1 MATEDDFAHSA
12 LASLADAIVITDLPG
27 RIVYLNPAA
36 ERILCA
42 KVEQLRHHPFN
53 ELGTLRHSL
62 TGIPIDAPTF
72 AAPPVEDPTVRIE
85 PVSYVISRSD
95 SRPALAV
102 AVVPML
108 DTNGHNVGA
117 VWKLNEVGAEREM
130 AVALPTASN
139 DDATNVLVDRSE
151 FERRLQRML
160 DAARIGQP
168 QALLYLDV
176 DQLNLVRDTCGH
188 RAAHQ
193 LIQQVALLLS
203 RRLRTRDTLA
213 HLDNGAFGVLV
224 EHCPTDEA
232 MRIADELLDTLQDF
246 RFAWHS
252 KQFHLGTS
260 IGLVPITEHY
270 ESCAQLLAAA
280 DAACYQAQGE
290 GRNRVAMVESPST
303 SAAALRHSDKEW
315 LSKIQQALVDGRFS
329 LYFQPILPISHR
341 DHADP
346 HGEILLCMETDH
358 GQIIPPG
365 AFIPVAERYSQMVE
379 IDRWV
384 VENALRLLSAR
395 ARGQLTATYAIN
407 ISGQSLSDSTFLSF
421 VIEQIESSGMAP
433 MHLCFE
439 ITETAA
445 ISDLANAIRFISS
458 LKTRGCRFSLD
469 DFGTGLS
476 SFSYLKN
483 LPVDYLKIDG
493 CFVRDLTKDPIDEA
507 MVLAIHQIGHVMG
520 LKTIAESVENADTL
534 EKLRAIGVDYA
545 QGYAIAHPQ
554 RLDAIG

>member
-1 MATEDDFAHSA
+1 LATEDDFAHSA

-36 ERILCA
+36 ERMLCA
-42 KVEQLRHHPFN
+42 KVAQLRHHPFSK
-53 ELGTLRHSL
+53 LGTLRDSH
-62 TGIPIDAPTF
+62 TGIPIDAPAF
-72 AAPPVEDPTVRIE
+72 ADPPAEGSTVRVK
-85 PVSYVISRSD
+85 PASYIISRSD
-95 SRPALAV
+95 STTALAA

-108 DTNGHNVGA
+108 DTNGQIVGA
-117 VWKLNEVGAEREM
+117 VWKLSEVGAEHEI
-130 AVALPTASN
+130 AAALSTASN
-139 DDATNVLVDRSE
+139 DDASDVLVDQSE

-176 DQLNLVRDTCGH
+176 DQLNLVRDNCGH

-203 RRLRTRDTLA
+203 KRLRTRDTLA
-213 HLDNGAFGVLV
+213 YLESGAFGVLV

-232 MRIADELLDTLQDF
+232 MRIADEFLDTLQDF
-246 RFAWHS
+246 RFAWQS
-252 KQFHLGTS
+252 KQFHLGAS

-303 SAAALRHSDKEW
+303 SAAALRHSDNQW
-315 LSKIQQALVDGRFS
+315 LSKIQKALTDGSFS
-329 LYFQPILPISHR
+329 LYFQPILPINHR
-341 DHADP
+341 DHAGP
-346 HGEILLCMETDH
+346 HGEILLCMETDQ

-395 ARGQLTATYAIN
+395 NQRTATYAIN
-407 ISGQSLSDSTFLSF
+407 ISGQSLSDCTFLNF
-421 VIEQIESSGMAP
+421 VIDQLESSGVAP

-445 ISDLANAIRFISS
+445 ISDFANAIRFISS
-458 LKTRGCRFSLD
+458 LKTRGCRFALD

-483 LPVDYLKIDG
+483 LPVNYLKIDG
-493 CFVRDLTKDPIDEA
+493 CFVRDLTTDPIDEA
-507 MVLAIHQIGHVMG
+507 MVTAIHQIGHVMG
-520 LKTIAESVENADTL
+520 LKTIAESVENAGTL

-545 QGYAIAHPQ
+545 QGYGIAHPQ
-554 RLDAIG
+554 RLDAIV